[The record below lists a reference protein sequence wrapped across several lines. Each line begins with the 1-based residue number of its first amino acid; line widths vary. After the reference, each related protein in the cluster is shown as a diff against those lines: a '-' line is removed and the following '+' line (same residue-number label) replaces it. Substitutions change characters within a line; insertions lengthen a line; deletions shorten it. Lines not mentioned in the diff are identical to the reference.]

1 MEVRS
6 MYRNP
11 QSGTQLAVAH
21 ADLLSAMSNAKRL
34 MILNLLMSGEI
45 GVGELST
52 SVGLSQSALSQHLAV
67 LRSHKL
73 VKTRRDQQKIYY
85 STASNDVA
93 AILNV
98 LRDIFGEP
106 EHEPKAGDL

>member
-1 MEVRS
+1 
-6 MYRNP
+6 MYRRLEN
-11 QSGTQLAVAH
+11 GTQLAIAH
-21 ADLLSAMSNAKRL
+21 ADLLAAMSNAKRL
-34 MILNLLMSGEI
+34 MILDLLMGGEI
-45 GVGELST
+45 GVGELSA

-85 STASNDVA
+85 STASGDVA

-98 LRDIFGEP
+98 LRDIFGES
-106 EHEPKAGDL
+106 EDGRQTARS

>member
-1 MEVRS
+1 
-6 MYRNP
+6 MYRDPENG
-11 QSGTQLAVAH
+11 SKRALAH

-34 MILNLLMSGEI
+34 MILNLLMEGEV
-45 GVGELST
+45 GVGELGN

-73 VKTRRDQQKIYY
+73 VKTRREQQKIFY
-85 STASNDVA
+85 STASQDVG

-98 LRDIFGEP
+98 LRGIFDTSEDERKRSGS
-106 EHEPKAGDL
+106 

>member
-1 MEVRS
+1 
-6 MYRNP
+6 MYKNP
-11 QSGTQLAVAH
+11 EFGPQLAVAH

-34 MILNLLMSGEI
+34 MILNLLMNGEI

-85 STASNDVA
+85 STASDEVA

-106 EHEPKAGDL
+106 EHVRQTASS

>member
-1 MEVRS
+1 
-6 MYRNP
+6 MYTNP
-11 QSGTQLAVAH
+11 DYGQQRAGMH

-34 MILNLLMSGEI
+34 MILNLLMNGEI
-45 GVGELST
+45 GVGELSA

-73 VKTRRDQQKIYY
+73 VKTRRDQQKIFY
-85 STASNDVA
+85 STASDDVA

-106 EHEPKAGDL
+106 EGVRQAAKS

>member
-1 MEVRS
+1 
-6 MYRNP
+6 MYRDAKIGP
-11 QSGTQLAVAH
+11 QLAVTH

-34 MILNLLMSGEI
+34 MILNILMNGEV

-67 LRSHKL
+67 LRNHKL

-85 STASNDVA
+85 SSASEDVT
-93 AILNV
+93 AILKV

-106 EHEPKAGDL
+106 EDVSRTAIS